1 MIEQN
6 TMRRVDE
13 NTIVL
18 DGLIYSTN
26 TDKIVKIT
34 NSETGGK
41 VFSVKVE
48 DTYYY
53 PIGIDRL
60 NRNKKY
66 IQIIDKE
73 KQ

>member
-18 DGLIYSTN
+18 DGLIFSTN
-26 TDKIVKIT
+26 TDKMIKISNT
-34 NSETGGK
+34 EDGGK
-41 VFSVKVE
+41 VFSIKVE
-48 DTYYY
+48 GIYYY
-53 PIGIDRL
+53 PIGFDKL

-66 IQIIDKE
+66 VQIMDKD
-73 KQ
+73 K